1 MRAQAGRRS
10 HDLASRRRVVRA
22 PRPPPTPTSRTSEA
36 AAART
41 SEYRAGF
48 SYSWGLDGCGRARAF
63 LSFGA
68 PRPCA
73 KRDALLGLRRAV
85 PGFILI
91 RRKCSGAA
99 THRHV
104 SEGSEGRAR
113 TRSSRRRRPTRGRF
127 DPPPTLGPRPDAS
140 RTADAGARPPLL
152 VPPTPNASRA
162 DDATPNA
169 SIRCPRRCPCPRC
182 SSCPTTPRPV
192 RGPPLPHAHAGLSI
206 RPRRCPRPDAPS
218 RRRRPRRCPR
228 PDAHRGRRRPRRTL
242 RSPAHHGA
250 RTLRRRTL
258 RSAGPPDA
266 SRAADG
272 PRADASTPDASRAAD
287 V

>member
-10 HDLASRRRVVRA
+10 HDLASRRRAVRA

-63 LSFGA
+63 CVSA
-68 PRPCA
+68 RPACA

-104 SEGSEGRAR
+104 SEWAEGRAR
-113 TRSSRRRRPTRGRF
+113 TRSSRRRRP
-127 DPPPTLGPRPDAS
+127 
-140 RTADAGARPPLL
+140 RTIRSAAHAGARARTLL
-152 VPPTPNASRA
+152 VPPTLKPAHHFSCR
-162 DDATPNA
+162 
-169 SIRCPRRCPCPRC
+169 PRRTLLA
-182 SSCPTTPRPV
+182 PTTPR
-192 RGPPLPHAHAGLSI
+192 RTLRSGAYARDAPHARQRHAQCGEALPTPTPDLRSAHDGA
-206 RPRRCPRPDAPS
+206 RARTLPRA
-218 RRRRPRRCPR
+218 RRPRRCPR
-228 PDAHRGRRRPRRTL
+228 PDAHRGRRRPRRTFDPPPTTVPG
-242 RSPAHHGA
+242 RFDAGRFDPQAH
-250 RTLRRRTL
+250 RTLL
-258 RSAGPPDA
+258 VPPTPTRGRFD
-266 SRAADG
+266 
-272 PRADASTPDASRAAD
+272 PDASRAAD